1 MGKGGVKTVQT
12 IGRTVRKHP
21 NKKEAVIFDIA
32 DNLEYSLS
40 HLKKRLNIYKDLKV
54 EYSITKITI

>member
-12 IGRTVRKHP
+12 IGRTVRKHES
-21 NKKEAVIFDIA
+21 KERAVIFDIA

-40 HLKKRLNIYKDLKV
+40 HLRERIKIYKEQKI
-54 EYSITKITI
+54 EFSITKITI